1 MLKRTYLYVPVAI
14 SLALLSSY
22 SASVKTED
30 TTRNNADNLL
40 IVDCLLPGSIRQFGT
55 RLTMLSARRAV
66 RTSGVDCAQRGGE
79 FTPALQATP
88 DTALKVWQSPA
99 DAGDAQAQVQV
110 GQNLERKNQ
119 VAAANKYYQG
129 AEKQGNKA
137 AQVNRAFIV
146 EKQGNKQEAIRILGN
161 ASGLGN
167 GYVTKPPPKAKLA
180 VNTTR
185 APTKRP
191 ATAAK
196 AQNTQ
201 QAKQA
206 IAQTK
211 AAVEKKQVKIEQIKK
226 QIQQAPVVR
235 PPPRPVAPPQPVTQL
250 TPTKTKPAPVP
261 TTIKEKLQTE
271 LKQREAEVK
280 IQTKHIQQAEEELA
294 SLEKAEQSGK
304 PPPAPRPMPITS
316 SPEAPKIEVTQPP
329 ISALRSIGKPRIPL
343 ANEANPT
350 AILGKVSPAQDIDKL
365 LINNQKTNYDSNG
378 NFTSSINLN
387 TSGTEVTIS
396 AINTAGKST
405 SLNFILVPPE
415 KEEKEE
421 ALASTSSPLPT
432 VATLIDSSS
441 AASGINFGQYYALV
455 IGNANY
461 QNHPSLSSSVNDAE
475 AVASSLKSRYGFK
488 TAVLTDASR
497 LKILDALDKFRNK
510 LGENDNLLIYFA
522 GHGSLEGGSGY
533 WLPTDASTSDKSTW
547 ISNSQIT
554 NFLEAMKAKHVLVVA
569 DSCYSGTLSQLS
581 IPRPQLDDKQKTR
594 EWYQAIAS
602 TKVRVVL
609 SSGGVKPV
617 LDSGRGGHS
626 VFAAAF
632 LDVLNAGNSLL
643 EGFRLYEALRDQV
656 AANARKSGISQTPQF
671 APIRFAGHEAGD
683 FVMLKNGQISFN
695 PPQQPDEQPH
705 QPPRLPDLALL
716 TVLGDK
722 RLLGLK
728 FV

>member
-1 MLKRTYLYVPVAI
+1 MLKRTYLYVPLAI
-14 SLALLSSY
+14 SLALLTSY
-22 SASVKTED
+22 STSVKTED

-66 RTSGVDCAQRGGE
+66 KTSGVDCAQRGGE
-79 FTPALQATP
+79 FTPAMKATP
-88 DTALKVWQSPA
+88 DTAFKVWQEPA

-110 GQNLERKNQ
+110 GQILEKKNQ
-119 VAAANKYYQG
+119 PAAAEGQYRR
-129 AEKQGNKA
+129 ASEQGNKS
-137 AQVNRAFIV
+137 AQVNLASII
-146 EKQGNKQEAIRILGN
+146 EKRGNKQEAIRILGH
-161 ASGLGN
+161 ASSLGS
-167 GYVTKPPPKAKLA
+167 GYTDKSPPKSKVA
-180 VNTTR
+180 VNTTHR
-185 APTKRP
+185 FTPRPIAATK
-191 ATAAK
+191 T
-196 AQNTQ
+196 QNTK

-211 AAVEKKQVKIEQIKK
+211 AVVEKKQVKIQEIRK
-226 QIQQAPVVR
+226 QIQQAPIIQ
-235 PPPRPVAPPQPVTQL
+235 PPPRPVAPSQSTQAN
-250 TPTKTKPAPVP
+250 PTKIKPAPESITV
-261 TTIKEKLQTE
+261 KEKLQTE

-280 IQTKHIQQAEEELA
+280 IQTKQIQQAEVELA
-294 SLEKAEQSGK
+294 NLEKAEQTGK
-304 PPPAPRPMPITS
+304 PPPPPKPIPITS

-343 ANEANPT
+343 ANDVNPT

-365 LINNQKTNYDSNG
+365 LINNQATSYDNNG
-378 NFTSSINLN
+378 NFMSSINLN
-387 TSGTEVTIS
+387 PSGTEVTIS

-405 SLNFILVPPE
+405 NLNFILVPPE
-415 KEEKEE
+415 KEEVIS
-421 ALASTSSPLPT
+421 STSSPLPT
-432 VATLIDSSS
+432 VTALIDSSS

-475 AVASSLKSRYGFK
+475 AVASALKNRYGFK
-488 TAVLTDASR
+488 TAVITDASR

-510 LGENDNLLIYFA
+510 LGENDNLLIYYA

-533 WLPTDASTSDKSTW
+533 WLPTDASTNDKSTW

-594 EWYQAIAS
+594 EWYQAVAN

-617 LDSGRGGHS
+617 LDSGSGGHS

-632 LDVLNAGNSLL
+632 LEVLNAGNSLL
-643 EGFRLYEALRDQV
+643 EGFRLYETLRDQV
-656 AANARKSGISQTPQF
+656 AVNARKSGISQTPQF

-695 PPQQPDEQPH
+695 EPLQPGEQPH
-705 QPPRLPDLALL
+705 QPHKLPDLAVLGI
-716 TVLGDK
+716 LGDK

-728 FV
+728 LV